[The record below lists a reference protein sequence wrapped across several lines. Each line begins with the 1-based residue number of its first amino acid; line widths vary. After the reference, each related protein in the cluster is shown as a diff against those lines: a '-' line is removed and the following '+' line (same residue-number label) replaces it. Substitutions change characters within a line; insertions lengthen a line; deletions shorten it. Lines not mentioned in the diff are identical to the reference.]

1 MSSLI
6 LISLCWYACVCVC
19 VCFISLYHAFMI
31 KRWHI
36 LKEFP
41 SESPVGWAVEG
52 NSSNIYQSFMIHKS
66 SNSCF
71 IYTHKGKWTDIPLP
85 RQLPFSPPWLMI
97 NCNEDF
103 VYLPGYTLR
112 SFGVTVDVDV
122 WHQCSRNMFC
132 LFVGGPQC
140 GDPRLRIH
148 ILQTQHMLRL
158 SKPVVPGSRG
168 ETILYR
174 YTHIKKCI

>member
-1 MSSLI
+1 
-6 LISLCWYACVCVC
+6 
-19 VCFISLYHAFMI
+19 MI
-31 KRWHI
+31 KRWHV
-36 LKEFP
+36 LQEFP

-52 NSSNIYQSFMIHKS
+52 NSSNIYQGFITHKS

-71 IYTHKGKWTDIPLP
+71 IYTHEGKWTDIPYCLDSC
-85 RQLPFSPPWLMI
+85 LSHLLDLWEIAMLIF
-97 NCNEDF
+97 F
-103 VYLPGYTLR
+103 YLPGYTLR

-122 WHQCSRNMFC
+122 WHRCSKNMFC

-140 GDPRLRIH
+140 GDPRLWIH

-168 ETILYR
+168 ETILYM
-174 YTHIKKCI
+174 YTHIYIYIYIYLPL